1 MAIEIGS
8 LVVRGAFRAE
18 GEQARAPSEQHMQD
32 ELMRLRQSILED
44 VRDMIAEAE
53 RRRTDR

>member
-18 GEQARAPSEQHMQD
+18 GAEERAPSEQAMQD
-32 ELMRLRQSILED
+32 ELARLRQSILED
-44 VRDMIAEAE
+44 VRDMLAEAE